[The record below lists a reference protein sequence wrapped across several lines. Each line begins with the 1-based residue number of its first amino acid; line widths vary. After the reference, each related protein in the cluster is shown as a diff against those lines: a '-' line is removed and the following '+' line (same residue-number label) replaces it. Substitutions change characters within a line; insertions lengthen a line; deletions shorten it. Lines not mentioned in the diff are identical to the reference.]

1 MKRKELFCMT
11 SFTVV
16 AATCFAS
23 VSFAVI
29 DNVQIH
35 NSTMNPSFRIAG
47 ASLGEVMCST
57 GVSKKA
63 TFTPVAKSRT
73 KEGRLTDGK
82 FVIDKPGMEPHQTGS
97 LSGGKSQ
104 FLQAYVGEAA
114 EILILDAARFA
125 DQNCGWNSSN
135 GKAKV
140 LVTNGPIGVL
150 ASNGQKTSWVNVYKT
165 STNFVHGSPGSPQE

>member
-1 MKRKELFCMT
+1 
-11 SFTVV
+11 
-16 AATCFAS
+16 
-23 VSFAVI
+23 
-29 DNVQIH
+29 
-35 NSTMNPSFRIAG
+35 
-47 ASLGEVMCST
+47 
-57 GVSKKA
+57 
-63 TFTPVAKSRT
+63 
-73 KEGRLTDGK
+73 
-82 FVIDKPGMEPHQTGS
+82 MEPHQTGS

-125 DQNCGWNSSN
+125 DQNCGWNSNN